1 MRRWFH
7 LFPEL
12 FSVFISNA
20 AVVMTSLRDS
30 EEDFVLSSLN
40 ESDEEE
46 EEEESDS
53 DEDSSTPKTKKNQLG

>member
-1 MRRWFH
+1 M
-7 LFPEL
+7 
-12 FSVFISNA
+12 FISNA

-53 DEDSSTPKTKKNQLG
+53 DEDSSTPKQRKINWVRP